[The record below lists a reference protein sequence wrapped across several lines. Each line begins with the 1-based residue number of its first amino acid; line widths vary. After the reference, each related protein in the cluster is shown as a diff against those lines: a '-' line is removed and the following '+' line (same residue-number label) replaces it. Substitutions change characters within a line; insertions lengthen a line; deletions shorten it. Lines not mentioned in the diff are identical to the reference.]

1 MNLTVADAVVI
12 VGAIMSFY
20 SFIKVVRSPLS
31 RIEQTERDVVDLK
44 KELEGRKTIDR
55 AMLNSLQAIT
65 NHMIDGNNTNK
76 LKDSRDELQ
85 RAINEI
91 ATK

>member
-1 MNLTVADAVVI
+1 MNLTVADVVVI
-12 VGAIMSFY
+12 IGAAMSFY
-20 SFIKVVRSPLS
+20 SFIKVVWSPLS
-31 RIEQTERDVVDLK
+31 RIEQTERDVIDLK
-44 KELEGRKTIDR
+44 KELENRKTVDR

-65 NHMIDGNNTNK
+65 NHMIDGNNTSK